1 MRRLGEST
9 FIYATAR
16 RGRSITLRNCRGH
29 PALRGP
35 LKSPGKGYW
44 KSRIP
49 EMMKRTIHPSEI
61 ALETPAFAT
70 LEKGE
75 IDFFVK
81 SLLSGNTY
89 AVEVKAGKNSGK
101 TAAEALEKEKAR
113 IIAIPIYGIAKYQ

>member
-1 MRRLGEST
+1 
-9 FIYATAR
+9 
-16 RGRSITLRNCRGH
+16 
-29 PALRGP
+29 
-35 LKSPGKGYW
+35 
-44 KSRIP
+44 
-49 EMMKRTIHPSEI
+49 MMKRTIHPSEI

>member
-16 RGRSITLRNCRGH
+16 RVRSITLRNCRGH

-89 AVEVKAGKNSGK
+89 AVEVKAGKK
-101 TAAEALEKEKAR
+101 AERRPQRLWKRRKPE
-113 IIAIPIYGIAKYQ
+113 

>member
-1 MRRLGEST
+1 
-9 FIYATAR
+9 
-16 RGRSITLRNCRGH
+16 
-29 PALRGP
+29 
-35 LKSPGKGYW
+35 
-44 KSRIP
+44 
-49 EMMKRTIHPSEI
+49 MMKRTIHPSEI

-113 IIAIPIYGIAKYQ
+113 IIAIPI